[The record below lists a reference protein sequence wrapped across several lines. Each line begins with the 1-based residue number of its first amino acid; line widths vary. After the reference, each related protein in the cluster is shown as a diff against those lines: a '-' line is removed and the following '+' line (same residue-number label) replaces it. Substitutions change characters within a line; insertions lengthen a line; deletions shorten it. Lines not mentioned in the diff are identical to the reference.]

1 MSEFTIEP
9 QPLVDENP
17 NTDQVFKNVK
27 EFRLADGKVRIK
39 DGAII
44 ITDETGTD
52 RVLIGYGE
60 GLF

>member
-17 NTDQVFKNVK
+17 NTDKVFKNVK

>member
-27 EFRLADGKVRIK
+27 EIKVGNGRWKQDK
-39 DGAII
+39 DAIRGY
-44 ITDETGTD
+44 DENG
-52 RVLIGYGE
+52 VCKIFISLQ
-60 GLF
+60 